1 MIKDLEEMANLNI
14 PKDLSSDEAN
24 RYLIEACVKYDVKCP
39 PPQTTSRLL
48 DKVFFLLHGNYNM
61 YLILIVRFE
70 VSLLEVVEFSFISN

>member
-1 MIKDLEEMANLNI
+1 MIKDLEEMVNLNI

-48 DKVFFLLHGNYNM
+48 DKVFFTSWKLQH
-61 YLILIVRFE
+61 
-70 VSLLEVVEFSFISN
+70 VVFDSDS

>member
-48 DKVFFLLHGNYNM
+48 DKVFFTSWKLQHVVFDYLKLLNFV
-61 YLILIVRFE
+61 LFPID
-70 VSLLEVVEFSFISN
+70 S

>member
-48 DKVFFLLHGNYNM
+48 DKVFFFTSWKLQH
-61 YLILIVRFE
+61 
-70 VSLLEVVEFSFISN
+70 VVFDSDS

>member
-48 DKVFFLLHGNYNM
+48 DKVFFFTSWKLQH
-61 YLILIVRFE
+61 VFD
-70 VSLLEVVEFSFISN
+70 SDS

>member
-48 DKVFFLLHGNYNM
+48 DKVFFYFM
-61 YLILIVRFE
+61 ETTTCI
-70 VSLLEVVEFSFISN
+70 